1 MSNYCECKYFQV
13 TSLNNER
20 ALGDLPARSLSA
32 SSMRRYG
39 KALPGGLELLF
50 RGYGSGVPRALP
62 FGVLAAVYVALLES
76 YQDDWAGGT
85 DEMGDLGLFAHPYP
99 YAVVAFI
106 TGFGLIFRLNFSYQ
120 RYWEAPRA
128 AAAHSVIRG
137 SRGVVWHRRA
147 Q

>member
-1 MSNYCECKYFQV
+1 MSDAV
-13 TSLNNER
+13 LHR
-20 ALGDLPARSLSA
+20 RLPARSLSA

-62 FGVLAAVYVALLES
+62 FGIVAAVYVALLES

-106 TGFGLIFRLNFSYQ
+106 TGFGLIFRLNFSHQ

-128 AAAHSVIRG
+128 AAAHPAVRG
-137 SRGVVWHRRA
+137 SRGGVRYRLA